1 MRTIH
6 LFSASRD
13 TYFHH
18 LFRGV
23 MAAGPDISLSDDTD
37 PAGQLLCL
45 AQGLEPDV
53 CLLDWQYQCDDGTQL
68 LSSIKAISPETK
80 TLLFCDVCGQR
91 ELAVAITHG
100 ARGLI
105 LKTSP
110 PEQWLKAVRAVGN
123 GEFWFGRKLLTDV
136 LGILL
141 HQPELEPSSDQ
152 NAVVLTE
159 REREVA
165 SWVGCGM
172 SNKEIARQ
180 MTISDATVKTHLQ
193 HIFSKLK
200 VDRRMRIPHQP
211 SPSWSARLPMPF

>member
-1 MRTIH
+1 MRAIH
-6 LFSASRD
+6 LFSASTD

-23 MAAGPDISLSDDTD
+23 MAAGPDISLSDETD
-37 PAGQLLCL
+37 PAGLLLSL
-45 AQGLEPDV
+45 AQGLKPDV
-53 CLLDWQYQCDDGTQL
+53 FLLDWRYQCSDGTKL

-80 TLLFCDVCGQR
+80 TLLFCEVCGQQ

-100 ARGLI
+100 ARGLL

-110 PEQWLKAVRAVGN
+110 PEQWLKAVRTVTS
-123 GEFWFGRKLLTDV
+123 GEYWFGRKLLTDV

-141 HQPELEPSSDQ
+141 QKPEHEAFPDTGS
-152 NAVVLTE
+152 VVLTE
-159 REREVA
+159 REKEVA
-165 SWVGCGM
+165 RWVGRGM

-200 VDRRMRIPHQP
+200 VDRRMRIAHQTMP
-211 SPSWSARLPMPF
+211 SFFARLPLPY